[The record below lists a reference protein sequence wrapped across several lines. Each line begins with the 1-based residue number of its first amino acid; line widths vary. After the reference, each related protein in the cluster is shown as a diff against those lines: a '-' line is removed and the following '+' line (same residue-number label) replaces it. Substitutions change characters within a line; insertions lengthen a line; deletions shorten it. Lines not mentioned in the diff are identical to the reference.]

1 MFHVKHIKEYERMKL
16 NEQLAVINPEE
27 WILIRTNNTLFNG
40 QKKDI
45 PSIIIE
51 RNYKVLKTEI
61 SHVIPRF
68 EISVKE
74 V

>member
-1 MFHVKHIKEYERMKL
+1 MKL

-27 WILIRTNNTLFNG
+27 WILIRTNNTLFHG

-61 SHVIPRF
+61 SHIVPCF
-68 EISVKE
+68 DISVEE

>member
-1 MFHVKHIKEYERMKL
+1 MKL
-16 NEQLAVINPEE
+16 NEQLAVINPKEY
-27 WILIRTNNTLFNG
+27 ILIRTNNTLFSG

-51 RNYKVLKTEI
+51 RNYKVLKIEI
-61 SHVIPRF
+61 SHVVPCF

>member
-1 MFHVKHIKEYERMKL
+1 MKL

-27 WILIRTNNTLFNG
+27 WILIRTNNTLFHG

-45 PSIIIE
+45 PSIIIG

-61 SHVIPRF
+61 SHIVPCF
-68 EISVKE
+68 EISVNE